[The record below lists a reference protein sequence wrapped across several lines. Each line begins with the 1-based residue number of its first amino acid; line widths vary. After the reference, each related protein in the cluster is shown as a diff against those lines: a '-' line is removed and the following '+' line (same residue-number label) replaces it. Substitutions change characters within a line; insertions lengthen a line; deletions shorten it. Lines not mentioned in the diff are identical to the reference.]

1 MGMLYIVATPIGN
14 LEDFSPR
21 AIETLKRVSLVAS
34 EDTRVTRKLLSRLGI
49 HAPLVSLY
57 EHNEQKR
64 VPEILAHLEAGEDVA
79 LVSDAGT
86 PLISDPG
93 YRLVR
98 EAVKRGYR
106 AVPVPGPSAVLAALS
121 VSGLPTDRFTFV
133 GFLPRKAGK
142 RGKELWDLAALGHTL
157 VLFESPHRLL
167 KTLQDMTETMGDRN
181 VVLCRELTKKYEEIL
196 RGTPSELLRAL
207 ADKKVRGEITLVVSG
222 RSERDFKMDEK
233 EGDFS

>member
-14 LEDFSPR
+14 LEDFPPR
-21 AIETLKRVSLVAS
+21 AIETLKRVTLVAS
-34 EDTRVTRKLLSRLGI
+34 EDTRVTRKLLSRFGI
-49 HAPLVSLY
+49 RAPLVSLY

-64 VPEILAHLEAGEDVA
+64 VPEILSRLEAGEDVA

-98 EAVKRGYR
+98 EVIRREYR

-121 VSGLPTDRFTFV
+121 VSGLPTDRFTFA

-142 RGKELWDLAALGHTL
+142 RGKALRELAALGHTL
-157 VLFESPHRLL
+157 VFFESPHRLL
-167 KTLQDMTETMGDRN
+167 KTLQDMTEAMGDRT

-222 RSERDFKMDEK
+222 GPDAELRSR
-233 EGDFS
+233 EGDEE